1 MPMDAL
7 DLGKAEKEIAGVKGY
22 LYKEEKREVL
32 GINACVLS
40 WLCSWAFYGRLL
52 LLVCSISICEIAI
65 MMATL
70 WV

>member
-7 DLGKAEKEIAGVKGY
+7 ELGKAEKEIGVKGY
-22 LYKEEKREVL
+22 CYKKEKREVL
-32 GINACVLS
+32 GINASVLS
-40 WLCSWAFYGRLL
+40 WLCSWAFYGCLL
-52 LLVCSISICEIAI
+52 LLVCSISLCETAI